1 MKKARKPKRPVSAEQ
16 IAKMA
21 DRGEDISQF
30 FTNKG
35 RMVNPIQRVNVDFS
49 QDMLAELDDLAK
61 QLNISRQ
68 ALIKTLVRYGLDQR
82 YIHRFRKYQRPPA
95 RNERPVSAEQ
105 CSRWRTE
112 GSLATQALHGD
123 RHSLKRS

>member
-1 MKKARKPKRPVSAEQ
+1 MKKARKPKQPVSAEQ

-61 QLNISRQ
+61 QLNIKQ
-68 ALIKTLVRYGLDQR
+68 TGT
-82 YIHRFRKYQRPPA
+82 H
-95 RNERPVSAEQ
+95 
-105 CSRWRTE
+105 
-112 GSLATQALHGD
+112 
-123 RHSLKRS
+123 

>member
-82 YIHRFRKYQRPPA
+82 YMAARARKETA
-95 RNERPVSAEQ
+95 
-105 CSRWRTE
+105 
-112 GSLATQALHGD
+112 
-123 RHSLKRS
+123 